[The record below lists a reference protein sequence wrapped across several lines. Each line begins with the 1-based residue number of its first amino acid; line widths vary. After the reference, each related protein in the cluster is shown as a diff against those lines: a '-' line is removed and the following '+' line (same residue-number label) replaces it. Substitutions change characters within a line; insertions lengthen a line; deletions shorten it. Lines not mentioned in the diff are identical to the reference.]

1 MTRCSEGG
9 GEVGGVVR
17 ESGRESTDRG
27 GATESGEIPNRSGDH
42 DDRSRVAPWIHHVP
56 QQKDPFFF
64 VVVGVVLQT
73 HEQRLD
79 IGEMTKQLI
88 CWLAGWMDEFECEIV
103 KDQ

>member
-1 MTRCSEGG
+1 MIVLHSFLLLSHPLSRLLAFLLINGG
-9 GEVGGVVR
+9 GR
-17 ESGRESTDRG
+17 EITGRG

-56 QQKDPFFF
+56 QQKDTFFF

-88 CWLAGWMDEFECEIV
+88 CCLAGWMDE
-103 KDQ
+103 